1 MNDWRHPR
9 ELCVVR
15 AITLGPTWRP
25 SKSNPEISTD
35 VVLRG
40 RLFNPSHL
48 GWKPVLSEPGQ
59 RRKRS
64 QRYTAL
70 MSTDP
75 NMTGNPN
82 LKNCQNEM
90 G

>member
-1 MNDWRHPR
+1 MV
-9 ELCVVR
+9 C
-15 AITLGPTWRP
+15 AITLQPYLVTR
-25 SKSNPEISTD
+25 SSNPEISTE
-35 VVLRG
+35 VVSQG
-40 RLFNPSHL
+40 RLFNPPHL
-48 GWKPVLSEPGQ
+48 RGEVVLFGLGQ
-59 RRKRS
+59 RRKRN

>member
-1 MNDWRHPR
+1 MRL
-9 ELCVVR
+9 EQS
-15 AITLGPTWRP
+15 WRP
-25 SKSNPEISTD
+25 GKSYPEISTD
-35 VVLRG
+35 LALWR
-40 RLFNPSHL
+40 RFFNPSHF
-48 GWKPVLSEPGQ
+48 GCEPVLSGLGQ

-75 NMTGNPN
+75 TMTGNPN

>member
-1 MNDWRHPR
+1 VSSAWFARSR
-9 ELCVVR
+9 CS
-15 AITLGPTWRP
+15 PTWRP
-25 SKSNPEISTD
+25 GKSNPETSTD
-35 VVLRG
+35 VVLQG

-48 GWKPVLSEPGQ
+48 GCEPALSGLGQ